1 MVGGDIMTELAVL
14 RKQTGLTQ
22 KQIARRIDISHKAWQ
37 SYETGFRTPRPAVM
51 QKIEDYFNVPKEVI
65 FSAAFNYKM

>member
-1 MVGGDIMTELAVL
+1 MTELSVL
-14 RKQTGLTQ
+14 RKKTGLTQ
-22 KQIARRIDISHKAWQ
+22 KQIAKQMGISPKTWQ

-51 QKIEDYFNVPKEVI
+51 QKIEDYFGIPKEII